1 MSRAAHYHVDR
12 WETAVIGFSAQHW
25 RKHHGWS
32 EVAAIRVLGAG
43 RSFDAALG
51 EDGVNEQGGVF
62 KMEDRGQGEGRR
74 RKVRLGRRVWQVHA
88 SGSMA
93 VLSVRTKYDQKP
105 IVHRSGADMKISIT
119 VLFHLYAFL
128 RDSKNPSP

>member
-1 MSRAAHYHVDR
+1 MAGVGSDR
-12 WETAVIGFSAQHW
+12 VCGAPTGGSITAG
-25 RKHHGWS
+25 

-51 EDGVNEQGGVF
+51 EDGVSGWVDEQGSVF
-62 KMEDRGQGEGRR
+62 KMEDQAQGAGRR

-93 VLSVRTKYDQKP
+93 VFFNIRSKA
-105 IVHRSGADMKISIT
+105 HRS
-119 VLFHLYAFL
+119 
-128 RDSKNPSP
+128 